1 MFVLSNH
8 RESGLVPLFFRTF
21 APRFDESGLCAIGTL
36 TTHNNTN
43 AMAYADNCVVRG
55 VVLRCL
61 PPPFLSTMV
70 IYSEIKGFNQ
80 PQG

>member
-1 MFVLSNH
+1 MFVLSIH
-8 RESGLVPLFFRTF
+8 QKSGLVPLFFRTF

-55 VVLRCL
+55 WFRDACRPLY
-61 PPPFLSTMV
+61 LSARV
-70 IYSEIKGFNQ
+70 ILSEAKGFHQ